1 MFTEGQLYFAIF
13 FVISFTVFIIL
24 SYRKDKKLHK
34 KYYSGS
40 LFILLGFLVFIAIL
54 FAIKYFV
61 KQ

>member
-1 MFTEGQLYFAIF
+1 MFSEGQLYFAIF
-13 FVISFTVFIIL
+13 FVISFSVFLVL

-40 LFILLGFLVFIAIL
+40 LFILLGFIVFIGIL
-54 FAIKYFV
+54 FAIKFFV